1 MYVVLLVLIRYLK
14 YSVLTTYSA
23 LISCVSLDVVIVRN
37 GSKICFLSCT
47 YTQIPM
53 YVLPPS
59 PPLHI
64 LLHAL
69 NPSWNAALL
78 ALHCGNVDQLLFA
91 TTGQDALHAAHV
103 CSPWR
108 GLYRHSTISSEAAL
122 GWESSCRVCGALCR
136 AVQFATRP
144 LNYCTWMCSYSNFR
158 LYR

>member
-1 MYVVLLVLIRYLK
+1 MYVALLVLIRMLSQVFSPY
-14 YSVLTTYSA
+14 YVLCFDI
-23 LISCVSLDVVIVRN
+23 LCIFGCGKIVRN
-37 GSKICFLSCT
+37 GSKICFWVVRIHKFPCT
-47 YTQIPM
+47 Y
-53 YVLPPS
+53 YL

-69 NPSWNAALL
+69 NLSWNAALL
-78 ALHCGNVDQLLFA
+78 ALHCGNVDQLLCA

-122 GWESSCRVCGALCR
+122 GWESSCGVCGALCR